1 MSGKLSDDEGGSYFL
16 ILKSSLGIEFKSYL
30 LLEVGTVYWM
40 NQIVELK
47 IKNILRN

>member
-1 MSGKLSDDEGGSYFL
+1 MSGKLSDAEGGSYFL

-40 NQIVELK
+40 NQIDELK